1 MPPTQSR
8 DVEFDNRDAVARTDQ
23 VLQDAAERESAL
35 RNSVKGLKMRI
46 TVAEEAVR
54 TAKLATAP
62 TPVSP
67 TPVSPETGTR
77 RRSIKSSDV
86 GTGTNGPILSDAPTT
101 MMSVPSVPRTQTR
114 GVGTQTRGVGTSTG
128 PRRTPTLSTYTEQS
142 SYQHTEPY
150 FRFADAAAD
159 AERRGANAQSAIQ
172 DANASIARSASVSR
186 EAQIQLRAA
195 QVALDNVKSELRETQ
210 EAASHQISLLEQ
222 DVQNKD
228 YALIDQISAT
238 QRAQESADEL
248 QFEMGYAIER
258 EKLATERQKKATQLV
273 MKQRR
278 KDSALHA
285 RHASSLGKR
294 LDEKT
299 KRATFFQQF
308 YKPDPAQRRAWDMD
322 ISHRGYSRKVHF
334 GAAQPGPGSN

>member
-35 RNSVKGLKMRI
+35 RNTVKGLKMRI

-238 QRAQESADEL
+238 QRAQESV
-248 QFEMGYAIER
+248 ER

-334 GAAQPGPGSN
+334 GAGQPGPGSN

>member
-1 MPPTQSR
+1 MPPT
-8 DVEFDNRDAVARTDQ
+8 EFDNRDAVARTDQ
-23 VLQDAAERESAL
+23 ALQDAAEQESAL
-35 RNSVKGLKMRI
+35 RNTVKGLKMRVI
-46 TVAEEAVR
+46 AAEEAVR

-67 TPVSPETGTR
+67 ETSTR
-77 RRSIKSSDV
+77 RRSIKSSSDA

-101 MMSVPSVPRTQTR
+101 ILSVPSVPRTQTR
-114 GVGTQTRGVGTSTG
+114 DVGTSTG

-159 AERRGANAQSAIQ
+159 AERRGANAQRAIQ
-172 DANASIARSASVSR
+172 DANTSIAHSASVSR
-186 EAQIQLRAA
+186 EAQNQLRAA
-195 QVALDNVKSELRETQ
+195 QLALDNVKSELRVTQ
-210 EAASHQISLLEQ
+210 EAASVQISMLQQ

-248 QFEMGYAIER
+248 QFEMGYALER
-258 EKLATERQKKATQLV
+258 EKLATERQKKATQHV
-273 MKQRR
+273 VKQRR
-278 KDSALHA
+278 KDSVLHA
-285 RHASSLGKR
+285 RHASSLSKR

-299 KRATFFQQF
+299 KRTTFLQRF
-308 YKPDPAQRRAWDMD
+308 YKPDPAQRRSWDVD
-322 ISHRGYSRKVHF
+322 ISGRGYARKVHF
-334 GAAQPGPGSN
+334 GAGQPGPGSN

>member
-35 RNSVKGLKMRI
+35 RNTVKGLKMRI

-114 GVGTQTRGVGTSTG
+114 DVGTSTG

-142 SYQHTEPY
+142 SYLHTEPY
-150 FRFADAAAD
+150 LRFADAAAD
-159 AERRGANAQSAIQ
+159 AERRGANAQRAIQ
-172 DANASIARSASVSR
+172 DANANIARSASVSR
-186 EAQIQLRAA
+186 EAQNQLRAA
-195 QVALDNVKSELRETQ
+195 QLALDNVKRELRVTQ
-210 EAASHQISLLEQ
+210 EAASEQIRSIHEISGHQISMFI
-222 DVQNKD
+222 
-228 YALIDQISAT
+228 A
-238 QRAQESADEL
+238 
-248 QFEMGYAIER
+248 
-258 EKLATERQKKATQLV
+258 
-273 MKQRR
+273 
-278 KDSALHA
+278 
-285 RHASSLGKR
+285 
-294 LDEKT
+294 
-299 KRATFFQQF
+299 
-308 YKPDPAQRRAWDMD
+308 
-322 ISHRGYSRKVHF
+322 
-334 GAAQPGPGSN
+334 